1 MKDILK
7 NVKRSSGNNEL
18 KIFIIV
24 VFTYFFLKIVTQD
37 NSFFSIE
44 MLVVI
49 LLLLSLIEE
58 ASPEEP
64 PDNKTK
70 ATSDQIIE
78 EISDSDQIIEEITPS
93 DNIIE
98 EISDSDKII
107 EEISNMNKIITH
119 LRGAVEK
126 KEEEIERFKKGYD
139 ANIYRKFLLRFTRV
153 DRVLK
158 EYIEDGTIDLEGLDD
173 IHLQMVDALEEC
185 GVEPFYPEIGLD
197 FKTLDNIADNPK
209 RIPTNDK
216 NQHETIA
223 EVSQIGYLR
232 RCENTSVEI
241 ISQAK
246 VVIYDYAEAEKS

>member
-1 MKDILK
+1 MKRIKK
-7 NVKRSSGNNEL
+7 NIHNYVIGA
-18 KIFIIV
+18 
-24 VFTYFFLKIVTQD
+24 FLVLVLLYLLLNIATND

-44 MLVVI
+44 LLIII

-58 ASPEEP
+58 ASLKEEP

-70 ATSDQIIE
+70 TTSEKITE
-78 EISDSDQIIEEITPS
+78 EVSVTDTK
-93 DNIIE
+93 
-98 EISDSDKII
+98 SDKFI

-158 EYIEDGTIDLEGLDD
+158 EYIEDETIDLEGLDD
-173 IHLQMVDALEEC
+173 IHIQMVDALEEC

-209 RIPTNDK
+209 RIPTNNK

-232 RCENTSVEI
+232 RCEDTSVEI

-246 VVIYDYAEAEKS
+246 VVIYDYAEPEKSQETT

>member
-1 MKDILK
+1 MNKALK
-7 NVKRSSGNNEL
+7 
-18 KIFIIV
+18 KIKKNIHNYVIGA
-24 VFTYFFLKIVTQD
+24 FLVLVLLYLLLNIATND

-44 MLVVI
+44 LLVII

-58 ASPEEP
+58 ASLEEL

-70 ATSDQIIE
+70 TTSEKITE
-78 EISDSDQIIEEITPS
+78 EVSVTDTK
-93 DNIIE
+93 
-98 EISDSDKII
+98 SDKFI
-107 EEISNMNKIITH
+107 EEISNMNQIITH
-119 LRGAVEK
+119 LQGAVEK
-126 KEEEIERFKKGYD
+126 KEEEMERFKKGYD
-139 ANIYRKFLLRFTRV
+139 ADIYRKFLLRFTRV

-173 IHLQMVDALEEC
+173 IHIQMEDALEEC

-197 FKTLDNIADNPK
+197 YKTQDNIADNPK

-216 NQHETIA
+216 NQHETVA

-232 RCENTSVEI
+232 RCEDTSVEI

-246 VVIYDYAEAEKS
+246 VVIYDYAEPEKNNETT

>member
-18 KIFIIV
+18 KFFIIV
-24 VFTYFFLKIVTQD
+24 VFAYFFLKIVTQD

-70 ATSDQIIE
+70 DT
-78 EISDSDQIIEEITPS
+78 S

-98 EISDSDKII
+98 EISDSDNIIEEISNSNKII

-158 EYIEDGTIDLEGLDD
+158 EYIEDGIIDLEGLDD
-173 IHLQMVDALEEC
+173 IHIQMVDALEEC

-232 RCENTSVEI
+232 RCEDTSVEI
-241 ISQAK
+241 ISQSK
-246 VVIYDYAEAEKS
+246 VVIYDYAEPEKSQETT

>member
-1 MKDILK
+1 VVLIMNEALK
-7 NVKRSSGNNEL
+7 RIKKNIHNYVIGA
-18 KIFIIV
+18 
-24 VFTYFFLKIVTQD
+24 FLVLVLLYLLLNIATND

-44 MLVVI
+44 LLVII

-58 ASPEEP
+58 ASLEEL

-70 ATSDQIIE
+70 TTSEKITE
-78 EISDSDQIIEEITPS
+78 EVSVTDTK
-93 DNIIE
+93 
-98 EISDSDKII
+98 SDKFI

-158 EYIEDGTIDLEGLDD
+158 EYIEDETIDLEGLDD
-173 IHLQMVDALEEC
+173 IHIQMVDALEEC

-209 RIPTNDK
+209 RIPTNNK

-232 RCENTSVEI
+232 RCEDTSVEI

-246 VVIYDYAEAEKS
+246 VVIYDYAEPEKSQETT

>member
-1 MKDILK
+1 MNEALK
-7 NVKRSSGNNEL
+7 
-18 KIFIIV
+18 KIKKNIHNYVIGA
-24 VFTYFFLKIVTQD
+24 FLVLVLLYLLLNIATND

-44 MLVVI
+44 LLIII

-58 ASPEEP
+58 ASLKEEP

-70 ATSDQIIE
+70 TTSEKITE
-78 EISDSDQIIEEITPS
+78 EVSVTDTK
-93 DNIIE
+93 
-98 EISDSDKII
+98 SDKFI

-158 EYIEDGTIDLEGLDD
+158 EYIEDETIDLEGLDD
-173 IHLQMVDALEEC
+173 IHIQMVDALEEC

-209 RIPTNDK
+209 RIPTNNK

-232 RCENTSVEI
+232 RCEDTSVEI

-246 VVIYDYAEAEKS
+246 VVIYDYAEPEKSQETT